1 MAVKSFSVS
10 VLSRVQSGKHQ
21 DLYPFS
27 SLAMQVSSQLLA
39 FGIHISQL
47 RMLSNLQVPSAMLP
61 EPWGQFSITLFSCS
75 GSKSGL
81 TYPFLCT
88 SSMCL
93 LPCRG
98 MACFCFWVPSE
109 DSSIRE
115 SLLKHCDPQSFRGGL

>member
-75 GSKSGL
+75 GSKSARFDLPLSLYQQCVSAPLPWHGL
-81 TYPFLCT
+81 
-88 SSMCL
+88 L
-93 LPCRG
+93 L
-98 MACFCFWVPSE
+98 
-109 DSSIRE
+109 
-115 SLLKHCDPQSFRGGL
+115 LLASF